1 VQIVSLGEVLWDVFD
16 RNEFL
21 GGAPLNFAANA
32 QRLGNNVAL
41 LTAVGADERGTRA
54 LAEMKTLGLTTEFVQ
69 TDRDHATGTAIVHI
83 DGEGNASYVIDRPA
97 AFDCLHVDDALLA
110 QLAALKPDWI
120 YYGTLAQA
128 REENEAI
135 LERIV
140 KRIPEAKCFFDLNLR
155 KGHWNLPLVH
165 RLSTLA
171 TILKLNEDEAE
182 LLSTLTLGEGSFN
195 LETFCRHWS
204 HTHGM
209 KTICVTLGSKGCAV
223 FYGDRL
229 ETYEGI
235 KVNVVD
241 TVGAGDAFA
250 AAFLHGFELGWP
262 MERTAKFANAVGG
275 LVASR
280 AGATP
285 AWTIEEALR

>member
-1 VQIVSLGEVLWDVFD
+1 MQIVSLGEVLWDVFE
-16 RNEFL
+16 RKEFL

-32 QRLGNNVAL
+32 QRLGNSVAL
-41 LTAVGADERGTRA
+41 LTAVGADDRGVCA
-54 LAEMKTLGLTTEFVQ
+54 LAEMKALGLTTEFVQ
-69 TDRDHATGTAIVHI
+69 TDADHATGTAIVVI
-83 DGEGNASYVIDRPA
+83 DDNGNASYVIERPA
-97 AFDCLHVDDALLA
+97 AFDCVHVDEALLT
-110 QLAALKPDWI
+110 QLATQKPEWI
-120 YYGTLAQA
+120 YYGTLAQV

-135 LERIV
+135 LDRIV
-140 KRIPEAKCFFDLNLR
+140 KRIPGVKCFFDLNLR
-155 KGHWNLPLVH
+155 KGQWNLPLVH

-171 TILKLNEDEAE
+171 TVLKLNEDEAE
-182 LLSTLTLGEGSFN
+182 VLSTLTLGEGSFD

-204 HTHGM
+204 TTHGV

-223 FYGDRL
+223 FSDDRL
-229 ETYEGI
+229 ERYEGI

-250 AAFLHGFELGWP
+250 AAFLHGLELGWP
-262 MERTAKFANAVGG
+262 MERTARFANAVGG

-285 AWTIEEALR
+285 AWTIDECL